1 MALTILQ
8 VAFPFAPVGPDA
20 VGGAE
25 QVLSMVERC
34 LPRFGHRAIVLA
46 CEGSVTSGPL
56 LPVALPPGPVTDAMQ
71 DAVHAAMRARIAE
84 ALRRH
89 PIDLVH
95 MHGID
100 FHRYLPPSG
109 VPVLATLHLPP
120 GWYPPEIFRLARP
133 DTWLHAVSASQHRAC
148 PPCPTLLPPVENGV
162 AVGAL
167 DRPLTRRRFALVL
180 GRICPE
186 KNQHAALEAGTRAG
200 LPVLL
205 GGQVFPYAVHEAY
218 WRGTVL
224 PCLTRPHR
232 FLGPLGFAR
241 KRRLLNAAR
250 CLVSASIAPET
261 SFAGGDGSDGL
272 RHARGRLR
280 LRRAGRYRR
289 ARRHRL
295 PGARRDGDGGG
306 DAGRGRALPRHH
318 PPHRPAALLGRGD
331 ARGLCGRLWS
341 PRETRQQ
348 PCGLTLP
355 SRQSRRR
362 PTCRR
367 WSGCARTGRHC
378 GERCPARRPS
388 SRRPG

>member
-25 QVLSMVERC
+25 QVLSLIERN

-46 CEGSVTSGPL
+46 CAGSTTEGPL

-71 DAVHAAMRARIAE
+71 DAVHATMRERIAE

-100 FHRYLPPSG
+100 FHRYLPPPG

-120 GWYPPEIFRLARP
+120 GWYPPEVFRLTRP
-133 DTWLHAVSASQHRAC
+133 DTWLHAVSSSQHRAC
-148 PPCPTLLPPVENGV
+148 PPCPTLLPPIENGV

-205 GGQVFPYAVHEAY
+205 GGQVFPYPVHEAY
-218 WRGTVL
+218 WHDAVQPQL
-224 PCLTRPHR
+224 APPHR

-261 SFAGGDGSDGL
+261 SSLVAMEAMACGTPVVAFASGALADIVEHGVTGFLVRDVTEMAAAMQAAVDL
-272 RHARGRLR
+272 CPDTIRRIARQRFSADTMLAGYLAAYERL
-280 LRRAGRYRR
+280 
-289 ARRHRL
+289 ARRGSSH
-295 PGARRDGDGGG
+295 
-306 DAGRGRALPRHH
+306 
-318 PPHRPAALLGRGD
+318 AA
-331 ARGLCGRLWS
+331 
-341 PRETRQQ
+341 
-348 PCGLTLP
+348 
-355 SRQSRRR
+355 
-362 PTCRR
+362 
-367 WSGCARTGRHC
+367 
-378 GERCPARRPS
+378 
-388 SRRPG
+388 